1 MPCQRGGV
9 ADCSGRLVRAEGILR
24 QTMNR
29 LWSSQEG
36 ITLIGVL
43 AFVSILSLVWTFA
56 LSSIST
62 GGTALVQRP
71 APRVIVVDDG
81 GLAFKYL
88 NEAADLFVKDA
99 RSAVR
104 TDLVDGAPPAS
115 SVTLSW
121 TEEFLEVAIPRTA
134 SYRLDGDV
142 LVRTFDGHSRMD
154 TPASSPGSW
163 CLQHSHSRATRS
175 RPLWWWSQRPTLPR
189 LLR

>member
-1 MPCQRGGV
+1 
-9 ADCSGRLVRAEGILR
+9 
-24 QTMNR
+24 MNR

-142 LVRTFDGHSRMD
+142 LVRTFDGHSRIVARKLVSAAFSLSGNEIAATLVVESTPD
-154 TPASSPGSW
+154 TTKAFTVNTLLGLPPG
-163 CLQHSHSRATRS
+163 
-175 RPLWWWSQRPTLPR
+175 
-189 LLR
+189 